1 MGTRTLGLDGVIQF
15 TSTHFCGPK
24 QAREEFNLLLSLRRD
39 PSGIETDRHAGNDQE
54 ERMLSNALE
63 GMKDGVMSF
72 QGLDEAHSYGW
83 VTRLVCGLADLV
95 RVIPALPLTAGR
107 LWKSYSASQRLS
119 FSIYKWVSEAQS
131 VTGAGLPWDSP
142 RVSASRHGPWHMS
155 GGQVCSLLP
164 SRHPCLG
171 LGDSPDG
178 EDTER
183 HSRRRAQPGSHE
195 HARTTRETA
204 RGVLGG
210 LGCGGEAAGL
220 VWGSSGAPDATI
232 RRAE

>member
-1 MGTRTLGLDGVIQF
+1 
-15 TSTHFCGPK
+15 
-24 QAREEFNLLLSLRRD
+24 
-39 PSGIETDRHAGNDQE
+39 
-54 ERMLSNALE
+54 MLSNGLE

-72 QGLDEAHSYGW
+72 QGLDDAQSYGW
-83 VTRLVCGLADLV
+83 VMRLVCGLADLV
-95 RVIPALPLTAGR
+95 R
-107 LWKSYSASQRLS
+107 SYSSPAADRWATLEKLLS
-119 FSIYKWVSEAQS
+119 VSEAQFLIYKWVSEAQS

-142 RVSASRHGPWHMS
+142 RVSTSRHGPWHTS
-155 GGQVCSLLP
+155 GGRVCSLLP

-204 RGVLGG
+204 RGVLRG

-220 VWGSSGAPDATI
+220 VRGSSGAPDATI